1 MLLRNLPNNMPEQ
14 GILDLSSSTVLD
26 SPFPHFSSTSVLN
39 NGLDRK
45 IYNWLRLTPEWNLV
59 ETDFYEQYEFS
70 LLNVNLPDDVKCLIE
85 PQFLKTIELQFTHA
99 FKVSGFKLVD
109 VVAHKL
115 VNSQH
120 IGVHNDFINGDETHR
135 MVIHI
140 NPHWK
145 EENGGYLLLF
155 NSSDSSDMSKI
166 VRPVNNSAF
175 GFEISKQSHHAVSKI
190 YNFTRFTIVYT
201 FKHIQA

>member
-1 MLLRNLPNNMPEQ
+1 MLKVQN
-14 GILDLSSSTVLD
+14 LDLSSAVSQAT
-26 SPFPHFSSTSVLN
+26 PFPHFYATSILN
-39 NGLDRK
+39 NGLEVK
-45 IYNWLRLTPEWNLV
+45 MYNWFQSTPFWHLI

-70 LLNVNLPDDVKCLIE
+70 LLSFDLPTEVKFLIE
-85 PQFLKTIELQFTHA
+85 PEFLETIERQFTNA
-99 FKVSGFKLVD
+99 FGVAGFKLVD

-145 EENGGYLLLF
+145 EEHGGYLLLF
-155 NSSDSSDMSKI
+155 NSCDSSDMAKVVS
-166 VRPVNNSAF
+166 PVNNSAF
-175 GFEISKQSHHAVSKI
+175 GFEISRQSHHAVSKI
-190 YNFTRFTIVYT
+190 YDFTRYTIVYT
-201 FKHIQA
+201 FKHLSA